1 MSGKLLSALVLAGAL
16 SSALVAGMF
25 YAFSSFIMAALARVP
40 PAEGMRAMNAINVTV
55 ITPSFMALFMG
66 TAVLGIALAI
76 WSLFSISQ
84 ADSQLVLL
92 GALLYLLGCFGVTMA
107 FNVPLNNRLARVD
120 LREAQVLW
128 PRYVN
133 DWLRWN
139 HVRTALGAL
148 SLALLGWGLALSRA

>member
-1 MSGKLLSALVLAGAL
+1 MSGKLLTVLVLAGAL

-76 WSLFSISQ
+76 WSLFSIAQ
-84 ADSQLVLL
+84 TDSQLVLL
-92 GALLYLLGCFGVTMA
+92 GALLYVLGCFGVTMV
-107 FNVPLNNRLARVD
+107 FNVPLNDQLAAAPTEALWHSY
-120 LREAQVLW
+120 LRTW
-128 PRYVN
+128 TM
-133 DWLRWN
+133 WN
-139 HVRTALGAL
+139 SVRTAAATLSSAVLVAVAL
-148 SLALLGWGLALSRA
+148 RQAAG

>member
-107 FNVPLNNRLARVD
+107 FNVPLNDQLAAAPT
-120 LREAQVLW
+120 EVLW
-128 PRYVN
+128 HSY
-133 DWLRWN
+133 LRTWTMWN
-139 HVRTALGAL
+139 SVRTAAAAL
-148 SLALLGWGLALSRA
+148 SSAVLVAVALRQAAG